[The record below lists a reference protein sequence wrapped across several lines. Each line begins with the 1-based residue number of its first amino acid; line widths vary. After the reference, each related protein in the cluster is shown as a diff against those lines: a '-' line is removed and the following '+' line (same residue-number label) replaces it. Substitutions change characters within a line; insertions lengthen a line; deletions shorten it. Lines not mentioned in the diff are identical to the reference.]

1 MPWSLGII
9 PDGNRRFA
17 RKHGI
22 PLVKAYALGV
32 SKAWEVLEW
41 SLEAGIRK
49 GVFYALSLENLR
61 NRGPWEK
68 RVLFSLFKR
77 ELKKTDRLREL
88 GVNLFFAGRRDL
100 LPRDIRE
107 LMAEAEGDRGG
118 DFDLYVALAYSGI
131 DEVVRAARRMR
142 EDDILK
148 FLDVPFPLDMVLRT
162 SGEHRL
168 SNFLPLQSAYAELVF
183 LDKLWPEITRE
194 DFYGALEEYAKR
206 ERRFGR

>member
-22 PLVKAYALGV
+22 SLVKAYALGV

-61 NRGPWEK
+61 SRGPWEK
-68 RVLFSLFKR
+68 RILFSLFKR
-77 ELKKTDRLREL
+77 ELKKTDRLREM

-107 LMAEAEGDRGG
+107 LMARAEGDRGG
-118 DFDLYVALAYSGI
+118 HFDLYVALAYSGV
-131 DEVVRAARRMR
+131 DEVVRAAKRMKG
-142 EDDILK
+142 EDILK

-162 SGEHRL
+162 SGERRL
-168 SNFLPLQSAYAELVF
+168 SNFFPLQSAYAELVF
-183 LDKLWPEITRE
+183 LDKLWPEVTKE
-194 DFYGALEEYAKR
+194 DFYGALEEYARR